1 MLEIQAA
8 CIRCGMSATYEGTH
22 AKSLISVEALK
33 QVEDDAMAATVGL
46 APRIRTATPAPPA
59 LVEEEPEEEV
69 EDELRKQEAKEKLMP
84 RLLEFGGDTQL
95 SSMRALMGKAVLK
108 RHKGKVSLA

>member
-46 APRIRTATPAPPA
+46 APRVRVAIPAPVAP
-59 LVEEEPEEEV
+59 VEEEREEEI
-69 EDELRKQEAKEKLMP
+69 EDELQKQEA
-84 RLLEFGGDTQL
+84 
-95 SSMRALMGKAVLK
+95 
-108 RHKGKVSLA
+108 